1 MSAKFLVIVFVIS
14 PVKNERSEMKILI
27 RLKLFDVRNKKNALK
42 SQNSVV
48 FLPFFV
54 DKIPFA
60 KLYIFF
66 IFNNVKY
73 SHE

>member
-14 PVKNERSEMKILI
+14 PVKNKRSEMKILI

-60 KLYIFF
+60 SYKFF